1 MSDLNVISINPSQT
15 TLGSLQPEVAER
27 LLRVRKAGVATKR
40 TGGSKGFLDF
50 VWGVNPSSTR
60 RVSGKMFAVRAMMG
74 AYFVVISV
82 MNFTGVAELG
92 NCVMFAL
99 GVSMILGFFQRLV
112 SFGGACWFGYFAVKA
127 ALVGVV
133 DNMDIM
139 LSLCC
144 MAMSILGPARYSVD
158 MLMRNVW
165 RKSLKKR
172 RINKEQKARTRR
184 MSYKAMHYAAL

>member
-15 TLGSLQPEVAER
+15 TLGSLQPEVVEK
-27 LLRVRKAGVATKR
+27 LLRVRKSGVAVKR
-40 TGGSKGFLDF
+40 ASRSKGFLDF

-74 AYFVVISV
+74 AYFVVLSL
-82 MNFTGVAELG
+82 MNFSGVAELG

-99 GVSMILGFFQRLV
+99 GVSLILGFFQRLV
-112 SFGGACWFGYFAVKA
+112 TFAGACWFGYFAVMA
-127 ALVGVV
+127 ALGGII
-133 DNMDIM
+133 DNSM
-139 LSLCC
+139 LMSAIGC
-144 MAMSILGPARYSVD
+144 MAMAILGPARYSLD

-165 RKSLKKR
+165 RKSMKKH
-172 RINKEQKARTRR
+172 RIQKEQKARTRR